1 MSPEHPERPDGA
13 DSEPRQ
19 QVADA
24 ASERTGVP
32 AVDRVLA
39 EVESVGSL
47 PVGERVAVF
56 ERAHDAL
63 RHALDAGDEATSVH
77 DVAGR

>member
-1 MSPEHPERPDGA
+1 MNEEWSSAESAEPAVDGGAVGESPA
-13 DSEPRQ
+13 
-19 QVADA
+19 A

-39 EVESVGSL
+39 EVESVGTL
-47 PVGERVAVF
+47 PIAERVRVF
-56 ERAHDAL
+56 ERVHEEL
-63 RHALDAGDEATSVH
+63 RRSLDANPTR